1 MRKLKKIADFYITG
15 FRDMPAWG
23 RTMWAI
29 ILLKLFIMF
38 VVLRLFFFQDV
49 MKTRFSND
57 EERARHVIEHITNPS
72 DLTKPSKQQKDQSPN
87 D

>member
-1 MRKLKKIADFYITG
+1 MRKLRKIADFYISG

-49 MKTRFSND
+49 MKTQFSDD

-72 DLTKPSKQQKDQSPN
+72 DHTKPSKQQKDQSPN

>member
-1 MRKLKKIADFYITG
+1 MRKLKKIANFYITG
-15 FRDMPAWG
+15 FRNMPAWG

-49 MKTRFSND
+49 MKTQFSD
-57 EERARHVIEHITNPS
+57 DKERARHVIEHITNPS
-72 DLTKPSKQQKDQSPN
+72 DHTQSPKQQKDQTPN

>member
-15 FRDMPAWG
+15 FRNMPSWA

-49 MKTRFSND
+49 MKTNFSDD

-72 DLTKPSKQQKDQSPN
+72 DHTEPSQQQKDQTPN

>member
-1 MRKLKKIADFYITG
+1 MGKLKKIANFYITG

-49 MKTRFSND
+49 MKTQFSDD
-57 EERARHVIEHITNPS
+57 EERARHVIEQITNPL
-72 DLTKPSKQQKDQSPN
+72 DHTQPPKQQKDQTPN

>member
-1 MRKLKKIADFYITG
+1 MRNLKKITDFYITG
-15 FRDMPAWG
+15 FQNMPAWG

-49 MKTRFSND
+49 MKTQFSDD
-57 EERARHVIEHITNPS
+57 EERARHVIEQITNPS
-72 DLTKPSKQQKDQSPN
+72 DHTPSPNHQKDQTPN